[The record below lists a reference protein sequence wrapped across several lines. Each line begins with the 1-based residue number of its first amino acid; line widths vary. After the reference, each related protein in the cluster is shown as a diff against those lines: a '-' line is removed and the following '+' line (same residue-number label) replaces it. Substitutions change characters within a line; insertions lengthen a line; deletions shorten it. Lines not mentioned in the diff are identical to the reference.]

1 MTTKEISEFWTLDQ
15 MQVIKS
21 MYAKGLTDHEF
32 LAYAM
37 ICKRVNLDPL
47 AKQIYAIKR
56 NNTLTIQTSIDG
68 YRLIAERTGKYAPG
82 KDTEYFYD
90 NDGQLL
96 GAKSYVKKQT
106 PDGVW
111 HEFSST
117 AMLVEYKGTS
127 PLWNR
132 MPHVMI
138 EKCAEARALRKAF
151 PAELCSLYTHDEMQQ
166 ADVLPVS
173 SEDQSDS
180 VDLNVL
186 KKISKEQRLKIHEAA
201 NKDLTVL
208 KAIVEKYGVAK
219 LCEIEESKMDAI
231 LSDIKQLQQEKL
243 DLVGV

>member
-1 MTTKEISEFWTLDQ
+1 MTTKEISEFWTSEQ
-15 MQVIKS
+15 MQIIKS
-21 MYAKGLTDHEF
+21 MYAKDLNDNEF

-56 NNTLTIQTSIDG
+56 GNLLTIQTSIDG

-90 NDGQLL
+90 DEGQLL

-117 AMLVEYKGTS
+117 AMLGEYKGS
-127 PLWNR
+127 GPIWSR

-166 ADVLPVS
+166 ADVLTNAETQNMRFEVCIP
-173 SEDQSDS
+173 
-180 VDLNVL
+180 
-186 KKISKEQRLKIHEAA
+186 KKISKEQRQQIHKAA
-201 NKDLTVL
+201 NQDLTIL
-208 KAIVEKYGVAK
+208 KAIVDKYKVAK
-219 LCEIEESKMDAI
+219 LCEIEESKMEDV
-231 LSDIKQLQQEKL
+231 LSDIKQLQQQAMEA
-243 DLVGV
+243 VGV